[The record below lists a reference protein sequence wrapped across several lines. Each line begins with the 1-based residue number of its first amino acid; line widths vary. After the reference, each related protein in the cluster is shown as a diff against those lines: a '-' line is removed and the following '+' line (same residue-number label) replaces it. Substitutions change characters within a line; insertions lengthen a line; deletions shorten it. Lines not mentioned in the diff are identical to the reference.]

1 MSELI
6 LNLASPTPGDSDFY
20 SRWRRLGE
28 VTDNYHDEK
37 IRNNATVLV
46 VDHRVEV
53 SDNLIT
59 RLPKLK
65 YICSANTAH
74 THIKCDYKSKNIEI
88 ISLQG
93 EVSFLSEVYAVPE
106 FTMHLIL
113 ALARPSNAVGTLL
126 RGKRLGIV
134 GHGRIGK
141 RVAKIAS
148 NGFGMNIYYVDKH
161 STHKDWVAL
170 FSNSD
175 FISIHVNE
183 VPETKKIVSR
193 QYLELMQPHTVFINT
208 ARGSVIDEECL
219 SELLWNGR
227 IAGAAVDVIED
238 TTYLNDDVPNLL
250 ITDHIAGSTLDDR
263 IRTDEFIVSKL
274 YSKLHKAEMN

>member
-28 VTDNYHDEK
+28 VTDNYHDDK

-59 RLPKLK
+59 CLPKLK

-74 THIKCDYKSKNIEI
+74 THIKCDYKAKNIEI

-93 EVSFLSEVYAVPE
+93 EVAFLSDVYAVPE

-113 ALARPSNAVGTLL
+113 AIARPSNAVGTLL
-126 RGKRLGIV
+126 RGKKLGIV
-134 GHGRIGK
+134 GLGRIGK
-141 RVAKIAS
+141 IVSRIAY
-148 NGFGMNIYYVDKH
+148 NGFGMKVSSVDKH
-161 STHKDWVAL
+161 STPQEWDSL
-170 FSNSD
+170 FSQSD
-175 FISIHVNE
+175 FISIHLSE
-183 VPETKKIVSR
+183 SPQTRKIVSKTLLR
-193 QYLELMQPHTVFINT
+193 LMQKHCVLINT
-208 ARGSVIDEECL
+208 SRGSVIDEECL
-219 SELLWNGR
+219 GELLYDGK
-227 IAGAAVDVIED
+227 IAGAAVDVIEEPHH
-238 TTYLNDDVPNLL
+238 LNEDVPNLL

-274 YSKLHKAEMN
+274 YSRLHKAEMN